1 MKRLFVIILILCTW
15 VAYPMLHAQV
25 YTTSSATYHS
35 IGTSGMASQ
44 PTSTSFRS
52 TSSYARSASAVQTT
66 SSVSYSTAPMRMA
79 NGTIT
84 TVASQLK
91 GGVLTE
97 GTDSPTGYIP
107 TRPQRVPGVPLP
119 IGEGWDVVL
128 LLAMLCGGYVV
139 RRYISVKRLNGRKTE
154 VKASE
159 MR

>member
-25 YTTSSATYHS
+25 YTTSSATYHTM
-35 IGTSGMASQ
+35 GTSSMASQ
-44 PTSTSFRS
+44 PTTASFRS
-52 TSSYARSASAVQTT
+52 TSSYARGGSAVQTT

-91 GGVLTE
+91 GGVLAE
-97 GTDSPTGYIP
+97 GADSPTGYIP

-119 IGEGWDVVL
+119 ISDGWDVAL
-128 LLAMLCGGYVV
+128 LLAILCVGYVV
-139 RRYISVKRLNGRKTE
+139 WKYRSVRRSNN
-154 VKASE
+154 
-159 MR
+159 

>member
-25 YTTSSATYHS
+25 CTTSSATYHTM
-35 IGTSGMASQ
+35 GTSSMASQ
-44 PTSTSFRS
+44 PTTASFRS
-52 TSSYARSASAVQTT
+52 TSSFARGGSAVQTT

-91 GGVLTE
+91 GGVLTG

-119 IGEGWDVVL
+119 ISDGWDVAL
-128 LLAMLCGGYVV
+128 LLAILCVGYVV
-139 RRYISVKRLNGRKTE
+139 WKYMSVRRSND
-154 VKASE
+154 
-159 MR
+159 

>member
-1 MKRLFVIILILCTW
+1 
-15 VAYPMLHAQV
+15 MLHAQV

-66 SSVSYSTAPMRMA
+66 PSVSYSTAPMRMA

-119 IGEGWDVVL
+119 IGDGWDVAM
-128 LLAMLCGGYVV
+128 LLAILCLGYVV
-139 RRYISVKRLNGRKTE
+139 WKYMSVRRSNN
-154 VKASE
+154 
-159 MR
+159 

>member
-15 VAYPMLHAQV
+15 VTCPMLHAQV

-119 IGEGWDVVL
+119 IGDGWDVAL
-128 LLAMLCGGYVV
+128 LLAILCVGYVV
-139 RRYISVKRLNGRKTE
+139 WKYMSVRRSND
-154 VKASE
+154 
-159 MR
+159 

>member
-25 YTTSSATYHS
+25 YTTSSATYHTM
-35 IGTSGMASQ
+35 GTSSMASQ
-44 PTSTSFRS
+44 PTTASFRS
-52 TSSYARSASAVQTT
+52 TSSYARGGSAVQTT

-91 GGVLTE
+91 GGVLAE
-97 GTDSPTGYIP
+97 GADSPTGYIP

-119 IGEGWDVVL
+119 ISDGWDVAL
-128 LLAMLCGGYVV
+128 LLAILCVGYVV
-139 RRYISVKRLNGRKTE
+139 WKYRSVRRSND
-154 VKASE
+154 
-159 MR
+159 

>member
-1 MKRLFVIILILCTW
+1 MKRLFVILLILCSW

-91 GGVLTE
+91 GGVLAE
-97 GTDSPTGYIP
+97 GADSPTGYIP

-119 IGEGWDVVL
+119 IGDGWDVAL
-128 LLAMLCGGYVV
+128 LLAILCVAYVV
-139 RRYISVKRLNGRKTE
+139 WKYMSVRRSNG
-154 VKASE
+154 
-159 MR
+159 

>member
-15 VAYPMLHAQV
+15 VTFPMLHAQV
-25 YTTSSATYHS
+25 YTTSSATYPS

-52 TSSYARSASAVQTT
+52 TSSYARRASAVQTS

-91 GGVLTE
+91 GGVLAE
-97 GTDSPTGYIP
+97 GAESPTGYIP

-119 IGEGWDVVL
+119 IGDGWDVAM
-128 LLAMLCGGYVV
+128 LLAILCVSYVV
-139 RRYISVKRLNGRKTE
+139 WKYMSVRRSND
-154 VKASE
+154 
-159 MR
+159 

>member
-91 GGVLTE
+91 GGVLAE
-97 GTDSPTGYIP
+97 GADSPTGYIP

-119 IGEGWDVVL
+119 IGDGWDVAL
-128 LLAMLCGGYVV
+128 LLAILCVAYVV
-139 RRYISVKRLNGRKTE
+139 WKYMSVRRSNG
-154 VKASE
+154 
-159 MR
+159 

>member
-1 MKRLFVIILILCTW
+1 
-15 VAYPMLHAQV
+15 MLHAQV
-25 YTTSSATYHS
+25 YTTSSATYRS
-35 IGTSGMASQ
+35 ISNCGMLSQ
-44 PTSTSFRS
+44 PNISAFRS
-52 TSSYARSASAVQTT
+52 TSAYTGRGSAVQE
-66 SSVSYSTAPMRMA
+66 SPSISYSTAPMRMA

-119 IGEGWDVVL
+119 VGEGWDVVL

>member
-1 MKRLFVIILILCTW
+1 MKRLFVILLILCSW

-35 IGTSGMASQ
+35 IGTSGIAAQ
-44 PTSTSFRS
+44 PTTTFRS
-52 TSSYARSASAVQTT
+52 TSNYARGGSAVQTT

-91 GGVLTE
+91 GGVLTG

-119 IGEGWDVVL
+119 IGDGWDVAL
-128 LLAMLCGGYVV
+128 LLAILCVGYVV
-139 RRYISVKRLNGRKTE
+139 WKYMLVRRSNN
-154 VKASE
+154 
-159 MR
+159 